1 MSESHAWKCRK
12 GHTMGQVER
21 NTSGIRVL
29 LLYRQATPLPT
40 SPLPAEGERSY
51 EVDVMAVVEGYAAD
65 IRCSLCGEI
74 RTWVP
79 GEEALERL
87 LNQVRRKG

>member
-1 MSESHAWKCRK
+1 
-12 GHTMGQVER
+12 MGQVER
-21 NTSGIRVL
+21 NTSGIRML
-29 LLYRQATPLPT
+29 LLYRQATTPPSIPLHPQDG
-40 SPLPAEGERSY
+40 EGGE

-79 GEEALERL
+79 GEEALEHL
-87 LNQVRRKG
+87 LKQMRR